1 MQLNKNELKYQSSE
15 THIHVPSYDCP
26 YPIPNDLNVRYFTIK
41 NIFK

>member
-15 THIHVPSYDCP
+15 IHTPSYDCP